1 MDHQFEDG
9 CLCGAVRFVANGRP
23 KWVAWC
29 LCQSGGRLSGARVSV
44 FAAFARAAYVVTKD
58 EITKFSPSPGVQRG
72 FCARCGSTLTCES
85 ERLPT
90 ETYFQVR
97 TFDQAAQPRPMRDIL
112 AEERLPWL
120 HMGESEGSGPRASQA
135 PA

>member
-1 MDHQFEDG
+1 MDDQFEDG
-9 CLCGAVRFVANGRP
+9 CLCGAVRFVASDRP
-23 KWVAWC
+23 KWMAWC
-29 LCQSGGRLSGARVSV
+29 HCQSGGRHSGAPVSV

-72 FCARCGSTLTCES
+72 FCARCGATLTRES

-90 ETYFQVR
+90 ETYFHVR
-97 TFDQAAQPRPMRDIL
+97 AFDQAAQPSPIRDIFT
-112 AEERLPWL
+112 EERLPWPHL
-120 HMGESEGSGPRASQA
+120 GESEGSGPRASQA